1 MPPPDP
7 NSHTPLPLLEPASL
21 LHIPIPLATS
31 LTLSSVCRVLMSTA
45 LSTELCHKYNVHIVL
60 IRKDNEVQVMRDTYN
75 GHEGKVVQVYCH
87 RWVIHIEIPA
97 RMSGVGWRNAYDD
110 GYTSMH
116 CCIPFF
122 VSSVMH
128 TTRFPRPPAWNR
140 VTLQKTMT
148 LWGPLLLTMAWGS

>member
-45 LSTELCHKYNVHIVL
+45 LSTELCHKYNAHIVL
-60 IRKDNEVQVMRDTYN
+60 ICKDNEVQVMRDTYN

-116 CCIPFF
+116 YCIPFL
-122 VSSVMH
+122 S
-128 TTRFPRPPAWNR
+128 
-140 VTLQKTMT
+140 
-148 LWGPLLLTMAWGS
+148 PL